1 MAKKETLGKDR
12 FDRRVIHKNI
22 GMSEKEFA
30 AVRPEVYTAGE
41 NADYVRVAFAQRL
54 TDQLE
59 KRLLTKVAE
68 ETEVAQGSLSDYRSG
83 KTEPR
88 VTALARLAGY
98 FDVSTDYLL
107 GMTHTATRDQSE
119 REWREKVGL
128 SDKAV
133 GILEKGKND
142 PERPLYSEIIS
153 YLFES
158 GTLDNLIGLLEKSL
172 ILREQYNVL
181 FDEDDG
187 QRQNVLE
194 TQEYQFNKQVA
205 GLYQS
210 VIEKLSC
217 QLGASISNIAEKRFF
232 DLVDGAMDT
241 KEKME
246 QIIDAALS
254 DPAKLDKY
262 NRRNQAFE

>member
-12 FDRRVIHKNI
+12 FDRRIIHKNI
-22 GMSEKEFA
+22 GMSEKEFV
-30 AVRPEVYTAGE
+30 AVRPEVYMTGE
-41 NADYVRVAFAQRL
+41 NPDYVRVAFAQRL

-59 KRLLTKVAE
+59 DRLLTEVAE

-128 SDKAV
+128 SDRAV
-133 GILEKGKND
+133 EILRKGKD
-142 PERPLYSEIIS
+142 DSERPLYSEIVS

-158 GTLDNLIGLLEKSL
+158 GTLDNLIKLLEKAL
-172 ILREQYNVL
+172 ILREQYSVL
-181 FDEDDG
+181 FDEQDS

-194 TQEYQFNKQVA
+194 MQEYHFNKQIS
-205 GLYQS
+205 GLYS
-210 VIEKLSC
+210 CVVDDLSKR
-217 QLGASISNIAEKRFF
+217 LSAAVANIAGQQFL
-232 DLVDGAMDT
+232 DLIDGAMDT

-254 DPAKLDKY
+254 DPIILKEY
-262 NRRNQAFE
+262 TQRHQASE

>member
-1 MAKKETLGKDR
+1 MAKKEAPGKER

-30 AVRPEVYTAGE
+30 AVNPEVCMAGE
-41 NADYVRVAFAQRL
+41 NPDYVRVAYAQRL

-59 KRLLTKVAE
+59 NRLLTEVAE

-119 REWREKVGL
+119 RKWREKVGL
-128 SDKAV
+128 SDKA
-133 GILEKGKND
+133 IETLEKGKSD
-142 PERPLYSEIIS
+142 SERPLYSEIVS
-153 YLFES
+153 FLLES
-158 GTLDNLIGLLEKSL
+158 GTLDNLVKLLEKSL
-172 ILREQYNVL
+172 ILREQYRVL
-181 FDEDDG
+181 FGENDG
-187 QRQNVLE
+187 QRENVLD
-194 TQEYQFNKQVA
+194 TQEYQFNKRVA
-205 GLYQS
+205 GLYENAM
-210 VIEKLSC
+210 EKLSC
-217 QLGASISNIAEKRFF
+217 KLSASISILAEDRFF
-232 DLVDGAMDT
+232 DFVDGALDT

-262 NRRNQAFE
+262 NRRNQVFE

>member
-1 MAKKETLGKDR
+1 MAKKETLGKER
-12 FDRRVIHKNI
+12 FDRRIIHDNV

-30 AVRPEVYTAGE
+30 AVELGVRLAGE
-41 NADYVRVAFAQRL
+41 NPDYVRVAFAQRL

-59 KRLLTKVAE
+59 DRLLTEVAE
-68 ETEVAQGSLSDYRSG
+68 KTVAQGSLSDYRSG

-88 VTALARLAGY
+88 ITALARLAGY
-98 FDVSTDYLL
+98 FNVSTDYLL
-107 GMTHTATRDQSE
+107 GMTHTSIRDQSE

-153 YLFES
+153 YLLES
-158 GTLDNLIGLLEKSL
+158 GTLDDLAKLLERSL
-172 ILREQYNVL
+172 VLREQYTVL

-187 QRQNVLE
+187 QRQNALE
-194 TQEYQFNKQVA
+194 TQEYQFNKQMA

-210 VIEKLSC
+210 VVEKLSC
-217 QLGASISNIAEKRFF
+217 QLASSISNIAEKRFF
-232 DLVDGAMDT
+232 DLIDGAVDT

-254 DPAKLDKY
+254 DPVILNEY
-262 NRRNQAFE
+262 NRRHKTFE